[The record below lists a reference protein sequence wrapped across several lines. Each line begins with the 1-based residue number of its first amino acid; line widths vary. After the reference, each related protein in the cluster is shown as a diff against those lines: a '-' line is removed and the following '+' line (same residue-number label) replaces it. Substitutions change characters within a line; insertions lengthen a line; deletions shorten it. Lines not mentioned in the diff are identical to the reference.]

1 MVDPVRILHLD
12 DDPMDAQLVALT
24 LESESDEFPTIL
36 TYVRTKDAFLAALD
50 RKDFDVIL
58 SDYRMPGYD
67 GDDALASVLEKCPE
81 TPFIMVT
88 GELGEERAIETL
100 QRGAADYVL
109 KGRIFRLIPAIRRAL
124 QVADIKRKQKEA
136 EEALRQSR
144 ETLALAVK
152 ATNLGLFDYYPRE
165 GVLLWNN
172 QAKEHFGLP
181 PEASVS
187 YQIFLRGIHHDDR
200 ERVHTALRDVFQSGS
215 GGTYR
220 IEYRTIG
227 IEDKR
232 ERWLDSRGQVFWNEH
247 GEAVRFIGTTNDI
260 TLQKK
265 AEEDLRGREA
275 RFRSLISSSTE
286 AIALVDERGILL
298 AISRSGAELLG
309 SHASELVDRDVH
321 HFVPAAHVDAVAKSL
336 LRLRASPD
344 TPQFVLMRLQT
355 EKGSIP
361 WIELEAT
368 AITSGENVH
377 AYFFRLR
384 PVLLGE

>member
-1 MVDPVRILHLD
+1 MADPVRILHLD
-12 DDPMDAQLVALT
+12 DDPLDAQLVAMT
-24 LESESDEFPTIL
+24 LESEYDEFPTVL
-36 TYVRTKDAFLAALD
+36 TYVRTKDAFLSALD
-50 RKDFDVIL
+50 RKDFDIIL

-67 GDDALASVLEKCPE
+67 GDEALASVLEKCPE
-81 TPFIMVT
+81 IPFIMVT

-124 QVADIKRKQKEA
+124 EVAAIKRRQKEA

-144 ETLALAVK
+144 ETLTLAVK

-187 YQIFLRGIHHDDR
+187 YQVFLRGLHPDDR
-200 ERVHTALRDVFQSGS
+200 ERVHTALRDALRSGS
-215 GGTYR
+215 DGTYR
-220 IEYRTIG
+220 IEYRIIG
-227 IEDKR
+227 IEDRR
-232 ERWLDSRGQVFWNEH
+232 ERWLDSRGQVYWNEH

-260 TLQKK
+260 TLRKQ

-275 RFRSLISSSTE
+275 RFRSLISSSAE
-286 AIALVDERGILL
+286 AIALVDDRGTLL

-309 SHASELVDRDVH
+309 SHGSELVNRDVH

-336 LRLRASPD
+336 LRLKARPD
-344 TPQFVLMRLQT
+344 APQFVLMRLQT
-355 EKGSIP
+355 EKATNP

-368 AITSGENVH
+368 AITSGENVT